1 MHSFIEN
8 SHKRCRVKGIKPENI
23 YSTRVL
29 EGDELNEKLEKNKE
43 LMFIAVPFLNQLY
56 EFVKGSG
63 FFAILNDGEGCILDV
78 FGDEEI
84 LTEARGLKM
93 IPGAYMDEENIG
105 TNAMSL
111 VLRESIPVQ
120 VSGKDHFINAYHKWT
135 CSAAPIKD
143 RAGNV
148 IGVIDL
154 TSYSKNVHPHTLGMV
169 IAAAHAI
176 ENMLELNKH
185 NSLLEV
191 SKNRIETIFN
201 SISSGILSSD
211 LEGNITAMNKQTA
224 NMFGYSQYEIEHM
237 KIWELIRDW
246 KNVVEGLRKEKGF
259 VDEDVYVNTRLNK
272 LQLTLTAY
280 PVYDS
285 QGNIIE
291 IVCIFNEL
299 VKGRKLAGRI
309 LSGQAIYTFDKIIG
323 SDREF
328 IKTVE
333 YAKKIADS
341 KSTVLITGE
350 SGTGKEVFA
359 QSIHNYSTRRDEPFI
374 AVNCGAIPRTLIE
387 SELYGYEEGAFTG
400 ARKGGNAG
408 KFELADGGTIFL
420 DEIGE
425 MPMDMQIRLLRV
437 IEEGVINRIGSSKQV
452 PVNVRIIAASNK
464 NLQEEAAKGNFRL
477 DLFYRLNV
485 LPIRLPALR
494 ERREDIPMLINYY
507 MNKTSKKLN
516 KRSIYI
522 PNDYMEYFKNY
533 NWPGNIRELEN
544 VIEFIVNTET
554 VQLNLSGESKDHHN
568 SSRQEKSVSLE
579 QMEKQHIIRVLKE
592 TGGNITLTAK
602 ILDIGRNTLYRKMDK
617 HKIDYSKIEQCSE
630 MEQL

>member
-1 MHSFIEN
+1 MYSFIEN
-8 SHKRCRVKGIKPENI
+8 SHRRCEIKGIRPENI
-23 YSTRVL
+23 YSTRVI
-29 EGDELNEKLEKNKE
+29 EGKELQEKLERNKE
-43 LMFIAVPFLNQLY
+43 LILIAAPFLSHLY
-56 EFVKGSG
+56 DFVRGSS
-63 FFAILNDGEGCILDV
+63 FFAILNDSEGCILDL

-84 LTEARGLKM
+84 LSEARALKM

-105 TNAMSL
+105 TNSMSL
-111 VLRESIPVQ
+111 VLSEKMPVQ

-143 RAGNV
+143 SVGNI

-154 TSYSKNVHPHTLGMV
+154 TSYSENVHPHTLGMV

-176 ENMLELNKH
+176 ENMLELNKY
-185 NSLLEV
+185 NTVLEV

-211 LEGNITAMNKQTA
+211 LDGNITTMNKQTA
-224 NMFGYSQYEIEHM
+224 NMLGYSEYEIEHM

-246 KNVVEGLRKEKGF
+246 KNIVERLRIDRGF
-259 VDEDVYVNTRLNK
+259 VDEDVYVNARLNK
-272 LQLTLTAY
+272 LQFTLTAY

-285 QGNIIE
+285 QKKIIE
-291 IVCIFNEL
+291 IVYILNEL
-299 VKGRKLAGRI
+299 VKGRKLAGKI

-323 SDREF
+323 KDKKF

-359 QSIHNYSTRRDEPFI
+359 QSIHNYSIRSEEPFI
-374 AVNCGAIPRTLIE
+374 AVNCVAIPRTLIE
-387 SELYGYEEGAFTG
+387 SELFGYEEGAFTG

-425 MPMDMQIRLLRV
+425 MPMDMQIKLLRV
-437 IEEGVINRIGSSKQV
+437 IEEGVIDRIGGSKHI
-452 PVNVRIIAASNK
+452 PINVRIIAAANK
-464 NLQEEAAKGNFRL
+464 DLKEEAAKGNFRL

-485 LPIRLPALR
+485 LPIRLPPLR
-494 ERREDIPMLINYY
+494 ERSQDIPMLVNYY
-507 MNKTSKKLN
+507 MDRTSKKLN
-516 KRSIYI
+516 KRSIHI
-522 PNDYMEYFKNY
+522 PNEYMAYLQNY
-533 NWPGNIRELEN
+533 DWPGNIRELEN

-554 VQLNLSGESKDHHN
+554 IQLNLLRENREQQNNNRKN
-568 SSRQEKSVSLE
+568 ENLSLNE
-579 QMEKQHIIRVLKE
+579 MEKQHIIRVLNE
-592 TGGNITLTAK
+592 TGRNITIAAK
-602 ILDIGRNTLYRKMDK
+602 ILDIGRNTLYRKIEK
-617 HKIDYSKIEQCSE
+617 HKIDCSELEQCSM
-630 MEQL
+630 MEQE